1 MPAPNDAV
9 PTANSITYVNVSL
22 TARGSHVRPAPAVA
36 SRSMDVAIVGG
47 TGAEGFGLGLRLAR
61 AGHHVV
67 IGSRDAARGAQSAE
81 RARETLGGGE
91 VSGTSNAEAAA
102 AARVVFVTVPF
113 EGQAE
118 IYRSIK
124 GAVGSGAVVC
134 DATSPLA
141 TAVGGRAWHVV
152 RPWHGSAAEQAAAI
166 LGDGPRMVA
175 GFHTVSAEALQD
187 LGAPMDSDVIVCGD
201 DPEAKRTV
209 GSLIEDI
216 PDLRWVDAGLL
227 SQARIAETMTALLIS
242 INRAYKVRES
252 GFRITGRERW
262 GDPTA

>member
-1 MPAPNDAV
+1 
-9 PTANSITYVNVSL
+9 
-22 TARGSHVRPAPAVA
+22 
-36 SRSMDVAIVGG
+36 MDVAIVGG
-47 TGAEGFGLGLRLAR
+47 TGAEGFGLALRLAR
-61 AGHHVV
+61 AGHRVV
-67 IGSRDAARGAQSAE
+67 IGSRDASRGAEKAD
-81 RARETLGGGE
+81 RALETLGDGD
-91 VSGTSNAEAAA
+91 VSGTSNDAATA
-102 AARVVFVTVPF
+102 ATDVVFVTVPF

-124 GAVGSGAVVC
+124 AAVRPGAVVC

-166 LGDGPRMVA
+166 LGDGPRVVA
-175 GFHTVSAEALQD
+175 GFHTISAEALQD
-187 LGAPMDSDVIVCGD
+187 LETPMDSDVMVCGD
-201 DPEAKRTV
+201 DAGAKRIV
-209 GSLIEDI
+209 GGLIEDI